1 MKKTI
6 LTTLLSILL
15 SAQLFA
21 DCSVLNFGA
30 PITTQKVKL
39 FSSDEKENIK
49 VYNIT
54 GQLVINIAKA
64 ENISSIDVTN
74 LKTGNYFIVIQTYKG
89 IYKSKFIK
97 N

>member
-1 MKKTI
+1 MSNLNNSIDNFFI
-6 LTTLLSILL
+6 LFQNPTTNILNIETKESI
-15 SAQLFA
+15 
-21 DCSVLNFGA
+21 
-30 PITTQKVKL
+30 
-39 FSSDEKENIK
+39 EKESVK

-54 GQLVINIAKA
+54 GQLVININKA

-74 LKTGNYFIVIQTYKG
+74 LKTGNYFIVIQTDKG